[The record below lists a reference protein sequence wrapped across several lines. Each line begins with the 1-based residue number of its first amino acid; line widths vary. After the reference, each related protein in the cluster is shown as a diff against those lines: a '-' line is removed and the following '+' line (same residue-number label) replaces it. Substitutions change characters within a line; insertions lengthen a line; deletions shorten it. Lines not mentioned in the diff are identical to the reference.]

1 MRNLHQTKTHS
12 DPTEVD
18 WVENVADSV
27 HVELK
32 PDPFFFSSNNL
43 LLFFS
48 FVHFVLTVFFDRIKL
63 TWALQVDS
71 VLRRG
76 EDLFCCLWQ
85 SVYICVDSH
94 SCFSFLLFYFLDEVG
109 FLSCFVLILFTVQ
122 IFILLYLNEALEHS
136 C

>member
-63 TWALQVDS
+63 TWALQVNS

-94 SCFSFLLFYFLDEVG
+94 SCFSFLLII
-109 FLSCFVLILFTVQ
+109 ILFLRRSWISFLLCVDFVHCTDIHTV
-122 IFILLYLNEALEHS
+122 IS
-136 C
+136 K